1 MLRKLLA
8 LGMESVDL
16 YPLVHKDTYNI
27 AIRNCFGE
35 SASILKSICPNLL
48 YSKTHRCWYVPYASD
63 VLDLVYQTLSQ
74 TRAVRILSSFNDA
87 SIPPTR
93 SIQLPPGYRECLV
106 RMRYSDSTRITYE
119 TQMRKFLEFIHPT
132 TIENITREMID
143 EFMAYLVQKRKV
155 SISTQNTAI
164 NAIKFYL
171 EKVNKGERTIYYTDR
186 PRKGIVLP
194 TVLSQEETQ
203 KLLWAARN
211 IKHRCIMFLIYS
223 AGLRV
228 SELLHLKWR
237 DIDEDRMIV
246 FIRSGKGR
254 KDRISLLSMLALD
267 YVKHYRSLY
276 QPKEWLF
283 EGINGGQYSSRSIN
297 RFIHRYSKAA
307 GISKRVSAHT
317 LRHSFATHL
326 LERGTDLRYIQT
338 LLGHESSRTTERYAH
353 VTKRGFDKLISPLD
367 YLNQELILDTNKG
380 I

>member
-1 MLRKLLA
+1 
-8 LGMESVDL
+8 MESVEL
-16 YPLVHKDTYNI
+16 YPLVHKGTYNI

-35 SASILKSICPNLL
+35 SASILTSICPNRK
-48 YSKTHRCWYVPYASD
+48 YSRTHRCWYVPYSSD
-63 VLDLVYQTLSQ
+63 VLDLIHQKISLFRSVK
-74 TRAVRILSSFNDA
+74 ILASFNVA
-87 SIPPTR
+87 KNLPTKR
-93 SIQLPPGYRECLV
+93 IQLPAGYRECLV

-119 TQMRKFLEFIHPT
+119 TQMRHFLEFIHPT
-132 TIENITREMID
+132 PIEEVTRELIN
-143 EFMAYLVQKRKV
+143 EFMTFLVKERRV

-171 EKVNKGERTIYYTDR
+171 EKVNSGERTIYYTDR
-186 PRKGIVLP
+186 PRRNISLP

-203 KLLWAARN
+203 RLLWAARN
-211 IKHRCIMFLIYS
+211 IKHRCIMFLLYS

-228 SELLHLKWR
+228 SELLHMKWQ
-237 DIDEDRMIV
+237 DIDVDRMII

-254 KDRISLLSMLALD
+254 KDRISLLSALALD
-267 YVKHYRSLY
+267 YVKHYIGLY

-283 EGINGGQYSSRSIN
+283 EGIKGGQYSSRSIN
-297 RFIHRYSKAA
+297 RFIHRYCKAA

-338 LLGHESSRTTERYAH
+338 LLGHESSRTTERYTH